1 MKDKLPNFLIVGAA
15 KSGTTSLH
23 YYLKEHQEICMPLNK
38 KETFFFV
45 GEKSN
50 LGMRPGN
57 FGKDI
62 IVNFDDYKKLFQ
74 GVIFSKHNA
83 IGEACVAYLY
93 FYKNSI
99 SNIIHYLKNPKI
111 IIMLRN
117 PIDRAFS
124 NYLHHVRDGLEQLS
138 FEKALNNQ
146 RKRKEQNWWW
156 GYQFTDVGFYYKQVK
171 AYLDNFDQVKI
182 CLFDDLKKD
191 TLGSVKDIY
200 GFLGVDTSFAP
211 NVNIRYNVTGIPKNR
226 FVCEFFKKPNIVKS
240 IAKPIIKI
248 LVSQE
253 KRHKIKEK
261 IKMKNLQKPQMK
273 PETRE
278 YLKNLYR
285 EDILKLQDL
294 IKRDLSNWLE

>member
-23 YYLKEHQEICMPLNK
+23 YYLKEHQEIYMPLNK
-38 KETFFFV
+38 KETFFFA

-50 LGMRPGN
+50 LGMGPGN
-57 FGKDI
+57 FGKGI

-93 FYKNSI
+93 FYKKSI

-117 PIDRAFS
+117 PVDRAFS

-156 GYQFTDVGFYYKQVK
+156 GYQFTDVGFYYNQVK

-182 CLFDDLKKD
+182 CLFDDLEKD

-200 GFLGVDTSFAP
+200 GFLGVDTSFTP
-211 NVNIRYNVTGIPKNR
+211 DVNTKYNVSGIPKNKFIHKFLR
-226 FVCEFFKKPNIVKS
+226 KPNILKNIVKPVVKTL
-240 IAKPIIKI
+240 IPQGERRKII
-248 LVSQE
+248 
-253 KRHKIKEK
+253 EK

-294 IKRDLSNWLE
+294 IKRDLSSWLE